1 MASNKTLGCTIAN
14 FRPEGKFKFTA
25 QQVAD
30 NHDVLTNVVYP
41 INPEVKDL
49 HLVDFE
55 GDDWWILYEF
65 NGSTWIEVA
74 DINSGQGVISNIAK
88 NHWVDSD
95 SDPLISAPN
104 DITRPYTTIS
114 DAFNT
119 ALMSASA
126 LGLPVPSI

>member
-14 FRPEGKFKFTA
+14 FRPEGNFKFTA
-25 QQVAD
+25 QQVVD

-41 INPEVKDL
+41 INPEIKDL

-65 NGSTWIEVA
+65 DGSTWIEVA

-88 NHWVDSD
+88 NHWQ
-95 SDPLISAPN
+95 
-104 DITRPYTTIS
+104 
-114 DAFNT
+114 
-119 ALMSASA
+119 
-126 LGLPVPSI
+126 